1 MKRYQ
6 LAFAPEA
13 RDDLNRPYDFLADI
27 DLQRAERA
35 IRVIESAL
43 DAMQNHPHTCR
54 KAVGGDMGSL
64 WRELVISFGSTGY
77 VALFE
82 ITATDGVTVMAV
94 RHQRESDYH

>member
-13 RDDLNRPYDFLADI
+13 QDDLYRLYDFVADI

-35 IRVIESAL
+35 IEIIESAL
-43 DAMQNHPHTCR
+43 DTMRNHPHTCR
-54 KAVGGDMGSL
+54 KANGGDMGSL
-64 WRELVISFGSTGY
+64 WRELVISFGSSGY

-82 ITATDGVTVMAV
+82 ITDADTVTVMAM